1 MLHVNTLILQEKILQ
16 CNLNWWQDFKD
27 TATVWKLWKS
37 GIDSTDLA
45 VTTPGFLPL
54 DPCVSWKS
62 TPWYRYCSVSHS
74 DRISFFLYR
83 IDLFYD
89 LAQLARGKASYAAWW
104 FWNSLEDEQLLTVS
118 FFLACVPQADSCV
131 FHSYPGGFF
140 PDPPAFS
147 LQVFL
152 SCWCS
157 CWPFFWWLAD
167 CYQIS
172 QIHGH
177 SSKTQTTSRDCSV
190 LSFAIWL
197 KPRF

>member
-118 FFLACVPQADSCV
+118 FFLACVPQADSC
-131 FHSYPGGFF
+131 FPLLSWRFF
-140 PDPPAFS
+140 S
-147 LQVFL
+147 RS
-152 SCWCS
+152 SCLF
-157 CWPFFWWLAD
+157 P
-167 CYQIS
+167 
-172 QIHGH
+172 
-177 SSKTQTTSRDCSV
+177 TS
-190 LSFAIWL
+190 F
-197 KPRF
+197 P